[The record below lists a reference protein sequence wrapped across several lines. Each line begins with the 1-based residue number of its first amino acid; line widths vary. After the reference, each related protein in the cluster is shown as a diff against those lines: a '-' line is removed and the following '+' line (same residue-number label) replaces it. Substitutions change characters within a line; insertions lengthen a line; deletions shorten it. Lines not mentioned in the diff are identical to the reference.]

1 MKSKPEQHRL
11 GYTHTHTT
19 HSQHRLA
26 ASLARTWPK
35 NKRNL
40 LPIDPLIGPVNK
52 NAACWPREIVN
63 DLRRGL
69 SGRGCGWGWCWPCRL
84 NWAWL
89 GRAWGRFRGRW
100 TFCCCCLPHP
110 VLACPSAPAAAK
122 RFQIFFYFLLLPK
135 HTHTHKLIARK
146 SCAPSPLPLFTCFPL
161 FASLGWPLR
170 YSTVFTLNFVLI
182 TLCLLQLATCCAC
195 VPLEWVLP
203 LPPTPNPPLLA
214 PRSASLPLAYALDR
228 KFVLCAAYTLP
239 VCPALPLFFLP
250 CPCCTVTPLAAL

>member
-1 MKSKPEQHRL
+1 MLRGGRERSWMTCAE
-11 GYTHTHTT
+11 
-19 HSQHRLA
+19 
-26 ASLARTWPK
+26 ASL
-35 NKRNL
+35 
-40 LPIDPLIGPVNK
+40 DG
-52 NAACWPREIVN
+52 
-63 DLRRGL
+63 
-69 SGRGCGWGWCWPCRL
+69 
-84 NWAWL
+84 
-89 GRAWGRFRGRW
+89 
-100 TFCCCCLPHP
+100 
-110 VLACPSAPAAAK
+110 AAAGAGAGHAGWAELDLAGLEAGSVAVEPFVVVVSPTRYLPAPLPLPLLK
-122 RFQIFFYFLLLPK
+122 GFKYFFISCCFQNT

-195 VPLEWVLP
+195 IPLEWVLP
-203 LPPTPNPPLLA
+203 LPPIPNPPLLA

-228 KFVLCAAYTLP
+228 KLVLCAAYTLP